1 VTERLW
7 GEFCLHLVAANEA
20 TKNMRL
26 KIHRGLRWPENDL
39 KKHNNQPK
47 TSCLDGGGY
56 DWMREQG
63 GVLGDR
69 YSIILGANEVEYVE
83 K

>member
-7 GEFCLHLVAANEA
+7 GEFCHHLVAANEA

-47 TSCLDGGGY
+47 TSGLDEGGY
-56 DWMREQG
+56 VWMRERG
-63 GVLGDR
+63 GVQGDR
-69 YSIILGANEVEYVE
+69 SSIILGANEFEHVET
-83 K
+83 